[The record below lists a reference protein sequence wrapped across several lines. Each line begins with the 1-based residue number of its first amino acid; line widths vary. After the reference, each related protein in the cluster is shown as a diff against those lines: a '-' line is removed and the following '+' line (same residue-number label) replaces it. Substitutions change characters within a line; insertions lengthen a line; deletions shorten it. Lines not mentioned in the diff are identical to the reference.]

1 MRHMKE
7 FSVFEMRVSY
17 YAALP
22 ELALC
27 NSEQS
32 TLYYELH
39 YGETLGYHGSE
50 YKENGSH
57 TVSVMQTA

>member
-1 MRHMKE
+1 MRGTTKR
-7 FSVFEMRVSY
+7 SIFEHRICY
-17 YAALP
+17 YVALP
-22 ELALC
+22 DLALC

-39 YGETLGYHGSE
+39 YGEVLGYHGSE